1 MKHLFL
7 LLFSSLI
14 LGQSI
19 AQNKLDE
26 KRIKD
31 FRKMEWGKSID
42 ELSTNGELVFIET
55 AKEKDG
61 THYVLADEN
70 LVIGNV
76 LLTNI
81 EYVFS
86 KKDDKFYKV
95 ILTGRKADVEQMKFI
110 VDYKYGTHS
119 NENVTDNNVVKEW
132 LVSNVKIMLNDF
144 AYNKFTLVI
153 ESDWEAVEAYR
164 KNTNVSDF

>member
-14 LGQSI
+14 LGQSV

-70 LVIGNV
+70 LIIGNV
-76 LLTNI
+76 SLTKI

>member
-19 AQNKLDE
+19 AQNKMDE

-42 ELSTNGELVFIET
+42 ELSTNGELIFIET
-55 AKEKDG
+55 VKEKDG

-70 LVIGNV
+70 LIIGNIS
-76 LLTNI
+76 LTKI

-119 NENVTDNNVVKEW
+119 NENVTDDNVVKEW

-164 KNTNVSDF
+164 KNTSVTDF

>member
-14 LGQSI
+14 LGQSV

-61 THYVLADEN
+61 TYYVLADEN
-70 LVIGNV
+70 LIIGNV
-76 LLTNI
+76 SLTKI

>member
-14 LGQSI
+14 LGQSV

>member
-14 LGQSI
+14 LGQSV

-42 ELSTNGELVFIET
+42 ELSTNGELIFIET

-70 LVIGNV
+70 LIIGNV
-76 LLTNI
+76 SLTKI